1 MNNIF
6 NKDFEKKENPY
17 LLLDFWHFAIISTL
31 MILFFPWSLLFCVF
45 FYGLERTKL
54 IVVALLHD
62 AIKTLIALICG
73 LLSLALIVI
82 IIFIL
87 IGLN

>member
-62 AIKTLIALICG
+62 AFKTFIALISG
-73 LLSLALIVI
+73 LLSIAFMVI

-87 IGLN
+87 IGYN